1 MKILLL
7 RLEGLLQSW
16 GDHSRWD
23 HRDSADLPTKSGV
36 IGLLGCAMGLPRGD
50 DRLKTL
56 ADGLKMAVR
65 ADRMGVIMTD
75 FHTVQSRIGSMFTA
89 EGKTKKNGD
98 TLVTPREYLQDACYT
113 VFLTGDEA
121 LLLECSEALRHPVW
135 VPCLGRRSCP
145 PSRPI
150 LPVMTDE
157 FETFD
162 EAVQAF
168 RWDAPAV
175 VRQNGK
181 MRAEIEDSMGEKEL
195 NDQPVDSSAYRYAK
209 RRVRIVY
216 TENGGE
222 AACS

>member
-16 GDHSRWD
+16 GEHSRWD
-23 HRDSADLPTKSGV
+23 HRDSADMPTKSGV

-50 DRLKTL
+50 ARLKTL
-56 ADGLKMAVR
+56 ADGLQIAVR

-75 FHTVQSRIGSMFTA
+75 FHTVQSRIGRFSNA
-89 EGKTKKNGD
+89 EGKPRGD
-98 TLVTPREYLQDACYT
+98 TIITPREYLQDACYT

-121 LLLECSEALRHPVW
+121 LLLKCSEALRHPVW

-145 PSRPI
+145 PSRPV

-157 FETFD
+157 FETLE

-168 RWDAPAV
+168 RWEAPAV
-175 VRQNGK
+175 IRPNDR
-181 MRAEIEDSMGEKEL
+181 MRAEIEDSMGEKEH

-209 RRVRIVY
+209 RRVHIIY
-216 TENGGE
+216 TENGGD